1 LAADLRIYPQLR
13 LNGIFSLAD
22 LFPGLGKTYN
32 LQRMESGR
40 PSLTAQGAALHR
52 AAHQIVDSPTVF
64 TDALALRIVGPDA
77 EADIRAGRERHAQPA
92 AARMRAFLA
101 VRSRYTEDCFGDAFE
116 RGVRQYVVLG
126 AGLDTFGYR
135 NQRPGLKV
143 FEVDHPAT
151 QGWKRERLQS
161 AGIAIPDALTYAP
174 VDFERETLHD
184 GLQRAGLDFGKPAFF
199 AWLGV
204 VPYLSREAIAAT
216 LGFVARDM
224 KAGSEI
230 LFDYAEPSQNAALS
244 ELAKRVAEIGEPLR
258 SFFKPD
264 ELARELRATGFSFVE
279 DADTEMLNAKY
290 FSHRDDGLALG
301 GAGHIMRA
309 RV

>member
-1 LAADLRIYPQLR
+1 
-13 LNGIFSLAD
+13 
-22 LFPGLGKTYN
+22 
-32 LQRMESGR
+32 MEFNR

-52 AAHQIVDSPTVF
+52 AAHQIADRPTIF
-64 TDALALRIVGPDA
+64 TDPLALRIVGPEA
-77 EADIRAGRERHAQPA
+77 EADLRAGRERHAQTA
-92 AARMRAFLA
+92 ASRMRAFLA
-101 VRSRYTEDCFGDAFE
+101 VRSRYTEDCFAEAFG
-116 RGVRQYVVLG
+116 RGIRQYVVLG
-126 AGLDTFGYR
+126 AGLDTFAYR
-135 NQRPGLKV
+135 NARDGLRV

-151 QGWKRERLQS
+151 QRWKRERLES

-174 VDFERETLHD
+174 VDFERETLFE
-184 GLQRAGLDFGKPAFF
+184 GLRRAGFDFDRPAFF

-216 LGFVARDM
+216 LGFVARET

-230 LFDYAEPSQNAALS
+230 LFDYAEPSQSPALA

-264 ELARELRATGFSFVE
+264 ELARELRTLGFSFVE
-279 DADTEMLNAKY
+279 DADTDRLNALY
-290 FSHRDDGLALG
+290 LSDRNDGLALG
-301 GAGHIMRA
+301 GAAHIIRA